1 MTTGPRMATGTPVQE
16 VRAAG
21 RRQARA
27 LSAGVAVALGMA
39 LAFLL
44 MVAFVLLDYR
54 FGQDPHRL
62 VKILLGGALFAGILL
77 QPRLGLFVI
86 PVATPFLPWM
96 PRIPVPGINVLNVLL
111 LSVFLPWAVAR
122 VFRHEPLFRPN
133 QLGGILLAVVALAAL
148 SIVRGAA
155 FPTGYLYD
163 GGDAALQLFRSAM
176 TFAVYFIALTMARGE
191 RDRRR
196 YTWALV
202 LGLLIESVVTIAY
215 GRNGSGGRAIGSFG
229 QSNDLGA
236 FVAMFTVFVAAQ
248 LPAARKWLARAVL
261 TASLVAGAAATVLSV
276 SRGAVIALAVG
287 LLYVG
292 LRGSRL
298 LTALLVL
305 AVVGWP
311 LWAPDYLQERMVSTT
326 VEVEDSDAVELE
338 AAAQTR
344 VDTWKAIVKVVS
356 EHPVDGVGFAGLG
369 YVLPGIGEEMGVEVK
384 DSAHSTFLRF
394 LGEMGVFGLLLF
406 LVLLWRCWKLSEDGI
421 RAARS
426 RSDRQLAV
434 GLGAATLAL
443 AISCAF
449 GDRFFNILITGNFW
463 LACALVNDLVL
474 ERRREAS

>member
-1 MTTGPRMATGTPVQE
+1 MTTGPRTAAGTPVQE
-16 VRAAG
+16 VRAAA
-21 RRQARA
+21 RRQART
-27 LSAGVAVALGMA
+27 LSGGLAVTLGVV

-44 MVAFVLLDYR
+44 VVAFVLLDYR
-54 FGQDPHRL
+54 FDQDPHRL
-62 VKILLGGALFAGILL
+62 VKILLGGAVFGGILL
-77 QPRLGLFVI
+77 QPRLGLFVL

-96 PRIPVPGINVLNVLL
+96 PRIPLPGINVLNVLL

-122 VFRHEPLFRPN
+122 VLRREPLFRPN
-133 QLGGILLAVVALAAL
+133 RLGGTLLAIVALAAL

-196 YTWALV
+196 YAWALV
-202 LGLLIESVVTIAY
+202 IGLLVESVVTIAY
-215 GRNGSGGRAIGSFG
+215 GRNGRGARALGSFG

-248 LPAARKWLARAVL
+248 LPAARNWLARAVL
-261 TASLVAGAAATVLSV
+261 AAGMVAGAAATVLSV

-292 LRGSRL
+292 LRSSRL

-305 AVVGWP
+305 AAVGWP
-311 LWAPDYLQERMVSTT
+311 LWAPDYLKERMAGTT
-326 VEVEDSDAVELE
+326 VEVEGSDAVALE
-338 AAAQTR
+338 GAAQTR

-356 EHPVDGVGFAGLG
+356 EHPVEGVGFAGLG
-369 YVLPGIGEEMGVEVK
+369 YVLPGVGEELGIEVK
-384 DSAHSTFLRF
+384 DSSHNTFLRF
-394 LGEMGVFGLLLF
+394 LSELGIFGLLLF
-406 LVLLWRCWKLSEDGI
+406 LVLLWRCWKLSQDGL

-426 RSDRQLAV
+426 PFDRQLAV

-443 AISCAF
+443 VISCAF

-463 LACALVNDLVL
+463 LACALVNDLLL
-474 ERRREAS
+474 ERQREAA